1 MAGVLPLRVRNAA
14 LMKTCVAVIAVGA
27 MASVNNL
34 KVQVDNY
41 ALLMQKM
48 LICRKHTFVYKQC
61 NMFRQVVKKRTFLWS
76 G

>member
-41 ALLMQKM
+41 V
-48 LICRKHTFVYKQC
+48 CTFDAKDV
-61 NMFRQVVKKRTFLWS
+61 NMPEAHVCL
-76 G
+76 

>member
-1 MAGVLPLRVRNAA
+1 MVGVLPLRVRNAA

-41 ALLMQKM
+41 AFLMQKM
-48 LICRKHTFVYKQC
+48 LMCQKRMFV
-61 NMFRQVVKKRTFLWS
+61 
-76 G
+76 